1 VPKFE
6 SFKGLDGVWS
16 RSLSP
21 KLDERGYFIEGLR
34 NYDLPENVD
43 NFVQDSYSFS
53 KKNVLRG
60 MHIQLKQ
67 WQLIT
72 IIEGSIVDVLINLER
87 TSGNFLKSASF
98 TLSWDGLNQILVA
111 PGFAHGFAVI
121 SDTAKIHYKSSVY
134 YGSTEQFGIR
144 WDSPEIIGYWP
155 GLEWTISQRDQE
167 FPSSKEISI

>member
-1 VPKFE
+1 MPEFN
-6 SFKGLDGVWS
+6 SFKGLEGVWS

-21 KLDERGYFIEGLR
+21 RLDERGSFIEGLR
-34 NYDLPENVD
+34 SCDLPENVD

-60 MHIQLKQ
+60 MHIQVEQ

-72 IIEGSIVDVLINLER
+72 VLEGTIVDVLINLDR
-87 TSGNFLKSASF
+87 TSRNFLKSASF

-111 PGFAHGFAVI
+111 PGFAHGFAVV
-121 SDTAKIHYKSSVY
+121 SENARLHYKSSVY

-155 GLEWTISQRDQE
+155 GTNWITSERDQR
-167 FPSSKEISI
+167 FPSSAEISN